1 MNDRMATA
9 AQAGGLAGQGPETPA
24 SVANRR
30 VVRIHLLGALRATSC
45 LGHNVLPAGKRGRA
59 LLGYLCLAPGEVD
72 RARIASLLW
81 EGVSIDTARTNLR
94 QAVRELSTALGEF
107 ADEVL
112 INTRDS
118 LRLRLDAC
126 WIDALAARDF
136 DVRRTDDSAMVRAFC
151 RGELMEDLDGVSKR
165 FDEWLLRERLRMT
178 ERQRQLLEKALPLA
192 EPASAI
198 HRGLAQLLDE
208 TTDRATALAGYTR
221 HGEALALRHAAAHDR
236 DRLRVGVL
244 PFISDGTASED
255 DLAFSLAQEI
265 SSALSRFR
273 WFDSITLLSYR
284 PNRSMRFVDEH
295 RLLNMHLHYIVD
307 GTVSGRGSYL
317 QISVRLMDI
326 NDTVRPAWAD
336 EFRLARNQLHR
347 LNELVTTKIVACID
361 PVILSIEG
369 QPNRRDRFGATGML
383 LLAIPLLYSMERRK
397 YEEAGELIKKAY
409 AREPEN
415 SMTAAWVAHWH
426 LFYVG
431 QGWAQDTAETL
442 AVVREYAEK
451 AVQLDPENA
460 EALGIFAHCCAYGD
474 KDFDTAIKYFDRA
487 LRLNPSLAFI
497 WAYSALTHCYIGDP
511 DEALRRLV
519 RYRELAPVDP
529 YFSLFENG
537 FTIAYAFKGDY
548 ERAVLVGRRVVR
560 SNPDFA
566 AGYKPLIASL
576 GHLGRQIEAAPYVA
590 KLLQLEPNF
599 TAERFAQTYPFKR
612 PSDRRSYHRGLV
624 LAGVPP
630 R

>member
-1 MNDRMATA
+1 MVSRMGTVVEPSA
-9 AQAGGLAGQGPETPA
+9 LARPSAP
-24 SVANRR
+24 VANRP
-30 VVRIHLLGALRATSC
+30 VIRIHLLGGLRATSC
-45 LGHNVLPAGKRGRA
+45 LGDNVLPSGKRGRA
-59 LLGYLCLAPGEVD
+59 LLGYLCLARGEVD
-72 RARIASLLW
+72 RARTASLLW
-81 EGVSIDTARTNLR
+81 EDVSIDTARTNLR
-94 QAVRELSTALGEF
+94 QAVRELSTALGQF

-136 DVRRTDDSAMVRAFC
+136 DVRGADDSAMVRAFC

-165 FDEWLLRERLRMT
+165 FDEWLLRERVRGT
-178 ERQRQLLEKALPLA
+178 ERQRQLLEKALPFA
-192 EPASAI
+192 DPGSAV
-198 HRGLAQLLDE
+198 HRSLAQLLDE
-208 TTDRATALAGYTR
+208 TTDRGTALAGYTR
-221 HGEALALRHAAAHDR
+221 RGEALALRHAAVHDR

-284 PNRSMRFVDEH
+284 PNRSMRYVDEH
-295 RLLNMHLHYIVD
+295 RLLNMHLHYMVD
-307 GTVSGRGSYL
+307 GTVSGRGAYL

-336 EFRLARNQLHR
+336 EFKLPRNQLHR

-397 YEEAGELIKKAY
+397 YEEAGQLIKKAY
-409 AREPEN
+409 ASDPES
-415 SMTAAWVAHWH
+415 SMIAAWMAHWY

-431 QGWAQDTAETL
+431 QGWAQDTSETL

-451 AVQLDPENA
+451 AVKLDPENA
-460 EALGIFAHCCAYGD
+460 EALGIYAHCCAYGD
-474 KDFDTAIKYFDRA
+474 KDFDTALKYFDRA

-497 WAYSALTHCYIGDP
+497 WAYSALTYCYIGEP
-511 DEALRRLV
+511 DEGLRRLV

-529 YFSLFENG
+529 YFSLFENA

-560 SNPDFA
+560 ANPDFA

-612 PSDRRSYHRGLV
+612 PSDRRNYHRGLV